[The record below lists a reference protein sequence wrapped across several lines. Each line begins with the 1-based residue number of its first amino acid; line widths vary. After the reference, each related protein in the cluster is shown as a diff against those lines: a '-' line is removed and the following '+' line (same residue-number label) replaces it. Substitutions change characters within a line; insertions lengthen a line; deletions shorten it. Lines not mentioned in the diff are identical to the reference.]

1 MVSVAGVRVAPT
13 VAFRSSLPR
22 PAGDSRPPVAGYA
35 VFNLNVRAPD
45 LYKGLVVS
53 LTMQNLFNKLYFD
66 PSPAGGVP
74 GDYPRPGRRVFLS
87 ATYQF

>member
-1 MVSVAGVRVAPT
+1 VRITPT
-13 VAFRSSLPR
+13 VSFRSGLPR
-22 PAGDSRPPVAGYA
+22 LAGDARAPVAGYA
-35 VFNLNVRAPD
+35 LFNVNVRAPD
-45 LYKGLVVS
+45 LYKGLVVALS
-53 LTMQNLFNKLYFD
+53 MQNLFNKLYFD